1 MEEGGSLI
9 EEEGELEMESGGL
22 EGEEAVEVVE
32 WMEESGVTEAVA
44 IGERERELK
53 PREKGE
59 MDMELPLLSVNSD
72 YVLAFCLFIYC

>member
-53 PREKGE
+53 P
-59 MDMELPLLSVNSD
+59 
-72 YVLAFCLFIYC
+72 